1 MIINLL
7 SLPQLD
13 VRDPLN
19 LRKQGDTLTVNGV
32 DYDLSVIPDG
42 ATLPNAEDATGCWY
56 FTGSIERIDGELHL
70 TLKFPVADDA
80 PYEQRFP
87 EPIYV
92 TDDGEVQL
100 P

>member
-7 SLPQLD
+7 ALPQLD
-13 VRDPLN
+13 TRAPLIVA
-19 LRKQGDTLTVNGV
+19 KQGDTLNING
-32 DYDLSVIPDG
+32 DDFDLSVIPDG
-42 ATLPNAEDATGCWY
+42 ATLPDAEQATGCWY
-56 FTGSIERIDGELHL
+56 FTDKIERIDGGLHL
-70 TLKFPVADDA
+70 TLKFPVVDNA

-87 EPIYV
+87 EPIHV